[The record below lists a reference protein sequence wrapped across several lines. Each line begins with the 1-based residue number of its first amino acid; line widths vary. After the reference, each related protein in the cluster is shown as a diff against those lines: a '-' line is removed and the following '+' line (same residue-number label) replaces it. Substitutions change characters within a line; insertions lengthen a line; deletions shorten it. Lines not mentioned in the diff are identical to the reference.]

1 MENIRVVHRK
11 SNFPPYAEE
20 SKIRVINENGCAC
33 PQPGLVCCF
42 DSVTNRTCPLSLGG
56 PPKFEAC
63 PEKRGAILKIKE
75 QRRQ

>member
-20 SKIRVINENGCAC
+20 SKIRAINENGCAC
-33 PQPGLVCCF
+33 PQPGLVCCVE
-42 DSVTNRTCPLSLGG
+42 SVTDGACPLSLGG

-63 PEKRGAILKIKE
+63 LEKRGAILKIKE
-75 QRRQ
+75 QRGQ